1 MRKLTLWFFCCLLS
15 QSLFALAKIDKD
27 VLQEV
32 RLAETQSHPQAQ
44 SINGKDRLKIRLLIF
59 LNQTDTLNELITQFS
74 SMNDVFIQQLEGLPF
89 LIISI
94 PKNQSILKKIAK
106 EPAIAQISSY
116 HGGQEELE
124 ISKQAMLL
132 KPSSYF
138 PNIKNWIESG
148 YTGASGIVGLI
159 DSGVDINH
167 PGLQGKNIIIRKEPH
182 SGYFD
187 YKNGVRTAHGTGVA
201 CIYAGRGSSIY
212 PQDSGIAQEVPTIIE
227 GIAGEGEGNPDDIE
241 QTLSTLDWMLHRATL
256 IPTVINYSFGNGRV
270 YCSSCEDWS
279 GLAKVFDYVV
289 NHYHIP
295 FVKSAGNFG
304 FISQSKLAPYVS
316 TMTVP
321 ADNYNGITIANMN
334 PTLRNGSGELAP
346 SPNRLLHTIRYSSSR
361 GPTLAGR
368 KKPDLSAPGNDTWT
382 CAPDP
387 LAYSSIKYTQAMKY
401 INGYRLMGGTS
412 SATPHV
418 GAAIL
423 LLEDAGIKSPMAQ
436 KALLINSADAWTD
449 NGLPSPDDPKSTGI
463 NAHYPVRGSEW
474 NPTYGWGYINLQ
486 KAFEERLN
494 LYEGILTLAEPEQI
508 FEADFKAGS
517 KVTLVHERR
526 VGFSGMDS
534 KPWDLSHLSIEL
546 IDKSTGLLINKDDSK
561 IDSVHQIDNCLKMKS
576 KDLKKCENLINPVP
590 VIIRVRLLSDHI
602 DGKTKEPFALAISLG
617 AG

>member
-1 MRKLTLWFFCCLLS
+1 VRKITLWFICCLLS
-15 QSLFALAKIDKD
+15 QSLFANAIIDKD

-32 RLAETQSHPQAQ
+32 RALKSNKEDSQ
-44 SINGKDRLKIRLLIF
+44 KIRLLVF
-59 LNQTDTLNELITQFS
+59 LNQTGTVNQLISQFGS
-74 SMNDVFIQQLEGLPF
+74 VKDLSIQKLEGLPF

-94 PKNQSILKKIAK
+94 PKDHSILEKIAK

-116 HGGQEELE
+116 RAGQEELE

-138 PNIKNWIESG
+138 PDIKNWIDSG

-159 DSGVDINH
+159 DSGVDIEH
-167 PGLQGKNIIIRKEPH
+167 PGLQGKNIIIRKEPN

-187 YKNGVRTAHGTGVA
+187 YKNGVRTPHGTGVA
-201 CIYAGRGSSIY
+201 CIYAGIGSALY
-212 PQDSGIAQEVPTIIE
+212 PQDSGIAQDVPTIIE
-227 GIAGEGEGNPDDIE
+227 GLAGEGEGNPEDLE
-241 QTLSTLDWMLHRATL
+241 QTLSTLDWMLNRAEL
-256 IPTVINYSFGNGRV
+256 KPTVINYSFGNGRV
-270 YCSSCEDWS
+270 YCSACADWS

-289 NHYHIP
+289 NHHHIP

-304 FISQSKLAPYVS
+304 YISQNKQAPFVS

-334 PTLRNGSGELAP
+334 PTLRNAKGELAP
-346 SPNRLLHTIRYSSSR
+346 SPNRLLHTIRYTSSR
-361 GPTLAGR
+361 GPTIAGR

-387 LAYSSIKYTQAMKY
+387 ANYPAIKYTQAMKY
-401 INGYRLMGGTS
+401 NKGYRLMGGTS

-436 KALLINSADAWTD
+436 KALLINSANAWTD
-449 NGLPSPDDPKSTGI
+449 NGLPSPDDPKSLSVG
-463 NAHYPVRGSEW
+463 AHYPVSGSEW

-486 KAFEERLN
+486 KAFDERFN
-494 LYEGILTLAEPEQI
+494 LYEGILTLSEPEQT
-508 FEADFKAGS
+508 FETDLGAGS

-526 VGFSGMDS
+526 VGFSGVDS

-546 IDKSTGLLINKDDSK
+546 IEKPTGLLINKDDSK
-561 IDSVHQIDNCLKMKS
+561 IDSVHQVDNCLKKKS
-576 KDLKKCENLINPVP
+576 RGCDTLINPVH

-602 DGKTKEPFALAISLG
+602 DGETKEPFALAISSTG
-617 AG
+617 